1 MQCSVCAS
9 RTCVTGSGE
18 RPSDCPEILKE
29 GIINQANQFYE
40 QSPELKKIVARSR
53 EVAQQGQGLWS
64 RVKETIEFAQSMG
77 YKKLGLA
84 CCIGLHDETRE
95 LLKILR
101 RHDFEVASVMCKTG
115 SLPKSSL
122 GVPRRYRI
130 VAKTGYSLGYVACNP
145 VAQALLL
152 NREKTDLNLIVGLCV
167 GHDAIFTKFSEAS
180 VSTLIAKDRSSGH
193 NPASILYTFYGD
205 NFFERRP
212 NPEGAFKANLK
223 RVTLI
228 DIYRLVRKK
237 IKGH

>member
-1 MQCSVCAS
+1 M
-9 RTCVTGSGE
+9 
-18 RPSDCPEILKE
+18 
-29 GIINQANQFYE
+29 
-40 QSPELKKIVARSR
+40 

-64 RVKETIEFAQSMG
+64 RVKETIEFTRLMK

-84 CCIGLHDETRE
+84 CCIGLHDEARE
-95 LLKILR
+95 LMKIFR
-101 RHDFEVASVMCKTG
+101 RHDFEVVSVMCKTG
-115 SLPKSSL
+115 ALPKSSL

-152 NREKTDLNLIVGLCV
+152 NREKTEFNLIVGLCV
-167 GHDAIFTKFSEAS
+167 GHDAIFTKFSEAP
-180 VSTLIAKDRSSGH
+180 VSTLIAKDRSNGH

-223 RVTLI
+223 KIALI

-237 IKGH
+237 IRGH